1 MDMSPTNV
9 GYKFRSPTARKLIAK
24 FQFVEQIGASS
35 KMLLMFLYLTKSL
48 GHVRVCKITIPCVL
62 TLTPTGSMCYDDI
75 NSVQ

>member
-35 KMLLMFLYLTKSL
+35 KMLLMFLLLTKSL
-48 GHVRVCKITIPCVL
+48 GHMCIAVAVCHFFLK
-62 TLTPTGSMCYDDI
+62 
-75 NSVQ
+75 